1 MDKFTNPELLNFL
14 CLLPD
19 EDFDDVVVSGEDGN
33 REEV

>member
-19 EDFDDVVVSGEDGN
+19 EGFNDIVVSGETG
-33 REEV
+33 ETETV